1 MQKMAAE
8 DLTAKDLTLLVVFRL
23 GLLGQSLTNH
33 PSFVQIAQSRRFFG
47 QFEGTSPDL
56 TLNGGL

>member
-23 GLLGQSLTNH
+23 GHLGQSLTDH
-33 PSFVQIAQSRRFFG
+33 PSFVQPRRFFG